1 MMVNPSGQSFVL
13 LLCFV
18 LFFSVE
24 NQRNWKKKKIIRKSK
39 LRDESD
45 VGELFACTQ
54 LTLANGG
61 CLSWCLLSPVFSR
74 CFPQSNWFLRTCCT
88 WRSPFWPCSFLLRF
102 PFQFSLSFYYFL
114 FFLSFFLFPQV
125 PVDVCDLLRQLITF
139 VSAIF
144 QIFPFILCR
153 GFYFIFEW

>member
-1 MMVNPSGQSFVL
+1 
-13 LLCFV
+13 
-18 LFFSVE
+18 
-24 NQRNWKKKKIIRKSK
+24 
-39 LRDESD
+39 
-45 VGELFACTQ
+45 
-54 LTLANGG
+54 
-61 CLSWCLLSPVFSR
+61 
-74 CFPQSNWFLRTCCT
+74 
-88 WRSPFWPCSFLLRF
+88 LRF